1 MPTSGSK
8 TPPVTSSLVFVQPQQ
23 QQQKSGAVPQLF
35 PEAVVAPVAKKAVTQ
50 PSGTNSGSAVV
61 KPVVSYSTAGSTTL
75 ISITSGAASIRT
87 TLFVAGKNPAPTK
100 PSPQQM
106 VPQVGKSSDKTSQNK
121 FRLNNNLPL
130 HLAVSSPN
138 LLAASFQNRHS
149 FRYRWRFP
157 QDAGISRI
165 WGC

>member
-87 TLFVAGKNPAPTK
+87 TLFVAGQNPAPTK

-106 VPQVGKSSDKTSQNK
+106 APQVGKSSDKTSPTTSATGQQVPAQQQQPATSLSSQ
-121 FRLNNNLPL
+121 FAQL
-130 HLAVSSPN
+130 VSSQLSKSA
-138 LLAASFQNRHS
+138 LLSVPLA
-149 FRYRWRFP
+149 
-157 QDAGISRI
+157 ISP
-165 WGC
+165 G